1 MKIGPCSF
9 DTPLY
14 LAPMAGVTDRPFRQL
29 CRSLGADLTVSEMV
43 AANPKLWD
51 TEKSRLRRDHEGEP
65 EPRIVQIAGGDAEML
80 ADAARRN
87 VEHGADII
95 DINMG
100 CPAKKVCKKWAGSA
114 LLADEALVIDILHAV
129 VAAVDVPV
137 TLKIRTGQ
145 VPEAP
150 NALSIARIAEDAG
163 IAVLSIHGRSRSQAY
178 QGFAEYDCIA
188 AVKQALSIP
197 VVANG
202 DVDSP
207 QKARYVLD
215 YTQADGLMI
224 GRAAQGNPWVFR
236 EIRHYLN
243 SGQMLSEP
251 THQEVQQ
258 VMLQHVRAL
267 HAFYGE
273 GRGLRVARKHIGW
286 YLKGRV
292 EESVIKERLM
302 PIDNAAEQLDVLAEA
317 FEFAVFEK
325 AA

>member
-1 MKIGPCSF
+1 MKIGPYRF
-9 DTPLY
+9 DSPLF

-43 AANPKLWD
+43 AANPKLWE
-51 TEKSRLRRDHEGEP
+51 TEKSRLRRDHAGEP

-80 ADAARRN
+80 ASAARKN
-87 VEHGADII
+87 VEHGAHII

-114 LLADEALVIDILHAV
+114 LLADEVLVEEILNAV
-129 VAAVDVPV
+129 VSAVDVPV

-145 VPEAP
+145 VPESP
-150 NALSIARIAEDAG
+150 NAMTVARIAEDAG
-163 IAVLSIHGRSRSQAY
+163 IAMLSIHGRSRSQAY
-178 QGFAEYDCIA
+178 QGQAEYDCMA
-188 AVKQALSIP
+188 AVKHSVSIP
-197 VVANG
+197 VIANG

-215 YTQADGLMI
+215 YTKADGLMV
-224 GRAAQGNPWVFR
+224 GRAAQGNPWIFR
-236 EIRHYLN
+236 EIRHFLDT
-243 SGQMLSEP
+243 SELQP
-251 THQEVQQ
+251 RPSRSEVRG
-258 VMLQHVRAL
+258 VLLAHVKAL
-267 HAFYGE
+267 HEFYGE

-292 EESVIKERLM
+292 EETIIKEKLM
-302 PIDNAAEQLDVLAEA
+302 PIENAEEQLAVLAAA
-317 FEFAVFEK
+317 FELAEFEK